1 MKNFGIRLVTG
12 LSLAAVIVGG
22 VLWSPWFYLVLTAAA
37 VGGTL
42 WEFHTL
48 LLNSRKPDGR
58 FAGRYRTMI
67 TVVGVIIHVLSFLL
81 NYRYS
86 FVDIAFIFP
95 IVLFSFFILELY
107 AKSEKPFE
115 NIGWNV
121 LSLVYILLPFLLMN
135 KLYFDKG
142 KLVVLAIVFLSW
154 YYDSFCYIFG
164 NLLGKRK
171 LFERI
176 SPKKSVE
183 GLIGGS
189 IMVFLITYFYPVI
202 LEWVA
207 GAIPTFNLYSQP
219 ISSAQWVF
227 LGVLSIF
234 SATYGDL
241 VESMFKRSIGVKD
254 SGSVLPGHGGFLDR
268 MDAVLINV
276 AFMAF
281 GFWIVEQWNVILVL
295 LSYLG

>member
-1 MKNFGIRLVTG
+1 MKNFGIRLITG
-12 LSLAAVIVGG
+12 LSLAVIVVGG
-22 VLWSPWFYLVLTAAA
+22 VLWSPWFYLALTAVV

-48 LLNSRKPDGR
+48 LLNSRKLDGR
-58 FAGRYRTMI
+58 FAGRYRMMI
-67 TVVGVIIHVLSFLL
+67 TIVGVIIHVLSFLL

-107 AKSEKPFE
+107 AKSDKPFE

-121 LSLVYILLPFLLMN
+121 LSLIYILLPFLLMN

-142 KLVVLAIVFLSW
+142 KLIVLAIVFLSW

-183 GLIGGS
+183 GLLGGS
-189 IMVFLITYFYPVI
+189 IMVLVLAYFYPIV
-202 LEWVA
+202 LEWIA
-207 GAIPTFNLYSQP
+207 KAIPAFNLYTQP

-227 LGVLSIF
+227 LGVFSIF

-254 SGSVLPGHGGFLDR
+254 SGTVIPGHGGFLDR
-268 MDAVLINV
+268 MDAVLINI

>member
-1 MKNFGIRLVTG
+1 MFLLINWLRKRSVAFNQNIKTLNLHLGMKNFGIRLITG
-12 LSLAAVIVGG
+12 LSLAAIIVGG

-48 LLNSRKPDGR
+48 LLNSRKADGR
-58 FAGRYRTMI
+58 FANRYRMMI
-67 TVVGVIIHVLSFLL
+67 TIVGVIIHVLSFLL

-121 LSLVYILLPFLLMN
+121 LSLIYILLPFLLMN

-142 KLVVLAIVFLSW
+142 KLIVLAIVFLSW

-164 NLLGKRK
+164 N
-171 LFERI
+171 
-176 SPKKSVE
+176 
-183 GLIGGS
+183 S
-189 IMVFLITYFYPVI
+189 I
-202 LEWVA
+202 
-207 GAIPTFNLYSQP
+207 
-219 ISSAQWVF
+219 
-227 LGVLSIF
+227 
-234 SATYGDL
+234 
-241 VESMFKRSIGVKD
+241 R
-254 SGSVLPGHGGFLDR
+254 
-268 MDAVLINV
+268 
-276 AFMAF
+276 
-281 GFWIVEQWNVILVL
+281 
-295 LSYLG
+295 

>member
-1 MKNFGIRLVTG
+1 MLNQRNHLKILVGMCYRL
-12 LSLAAVIVGG
+12 I
-22 VLWSPWFYLVLTAAA
+22 
-37 VGGTL
+37 
-42 WEFHTL
+42 
-48 LLNSRKPDGR
+48 
-58 FAGRYRTMI
+58 
-67 TVVGVIIHVLSFLL
+67 
-81 NYRYS
+81 
-86 FVDIAFIFP
+86 
-95 IVLFSFFILELY
+95 
-107 AKSEKPFE
+107 
-115 NIGWNV
+115 
-121 LSLVYILLPFLLMN
+121 YILLPFLLMN

-142 KLVVLAIVFLSW
+142 KLIVLAIVFLSW

-183 GLIGGS
+183 GLLGGS
-189 IMVFLITYFYPVI
+189 IMVLVMVYFYPVI
-202 LEWVA
+202 LEWIA
-207 GAIPTFNLYSQP
+207 KAIPTFNLYSQP
-219 ISSAQWVF
+219 ISSAQWMF

-268 MDAVLINV
+268 MDAILINI

-281 GFWIVEQWNVILVL
+281 GILGSRTMERNIGVVKL
-295 LSYLG
+295 FRIKTGDCSMKGLYS

>member
-1 MKNFGIRLVTG
+1 MKNFGIRLISGV
-12 LSLAAVIVGG
+12 SLAAIIVGG
-22 VLWSPWFYLVLTAAA
+22 VLWSPWFYLVLTTAA

-42 WEFHTL
+42 WEFQTL

-58 FAGRYRTMI
+58 FAGRYRMMI
-67 TVVGVIIHVLSFLL
+67 TIVGVIVHVLSFLL

-95 IVLFSFFILELY
+95 VVLFSFFILELY

-121 LSLVYILLPFLLMN
+121 LSLTYILLPFLLMN
-135 KLYFDKG
+135 KIYFDKG
-142 KLVVLAIVFLSW
+142 KLIVLAIVFLSW
-154 YYDSFCYIFG
+154 YYDSMCYIFG
-164 NLLGKRK
+164 NLFGKRK

-183 GLIGGS
+183 GLLGGS
-189 IMVFLITYFYPVI
+189 IMVLVLVYFYPVI
-202 LEWVA
+202 LAWIV
-207 GAIPTFNLYSQP
+207 GAIPTFNLYSLP
-219 ISSAQWVF
+219 ISSAQWLF

-268 MDAVLINV
+268 MDAILINI

-281 GFWIVEQWNVILVL
+281 GFWIVEQWNVILL
-295 LSYLG
+295 LVNYLG